1 MVMLRSRRL
10 VSWGVE
16 AVPVVQEVLLDRHM
30 VCCASH
36 AHIYGTLGWVG
47 VCVGYRLGRGDLFHY
62 LVCDIYRSKLQDR
75 FKVIH
80 MSK

>member
-16 AVPVVQEVLLDRHM
+16 AVPVVQEVLLDGHM
-30 VCCASH
+30 VCCALH

-47 VCVGYRLGRGDLFHY
+47 VCWIQIGTR
-62 LVCDIYRSKLQDR
+62 RSISLSS
-75 FKVIH
+75 V
-80 MSK
+80 